1 MAEATSGAGPL
12 RVFVVDDEP
21 LAIER
26 LQLLLAR
33 RADVMLVGTAL
44 DGESALRLIEAVRPD
59 VLLLD
64 IAMPGMDGIEVARA
78 VGRLAARRAII
89 FVTAFDNFALA
100 AFDVAAVDYLLKPV
114 EEERLAR
121 ALDRARATVGTHMS
135 AAPPAAA
142 PSRFVQEFW
151 VSQKGGLV
159 RVDARDVEK
168 ITAERDYMRLH
179 AGGRSWLIYHT
190 IGGLEEELDPE
201 LFIRI
206 HRSVILRRDLIAA
219 LEHDESGGWRARLS
233 DGSAHRVGRS
243 HVAKVK
249 AIAGR

>member
-1 MAEATSGAGPL
+1 MAETAPL
-12 RVFVVDDEP
+12 RIFIVDDEP

-33 RADVMLVGTAL
+33 RLDTMLVGTAL
-44 DGESALRLIEAVRPD
+44 DGQSALRLLDAVRPD

-78 VGRLAARRAII
+78 VGGAASRRAII

-121 ALDRARATVGTHMS
+121 ALERARALLG
-135 AAPPAAA
+135 APAAA
-142 PSRFVQEFW
+142 APVAAPSSYVEEFW

-159 RVDARDVEK
+159 RIDARDVEK

-179 AGGRSWLIYHT
+179 AAGRSWLIYHT
-190 IGGLEEELDPE
+190 IGGLESELNPE
-201 LFIRI
+201 TFIRI
-206 HRSVILRRDLIAA
+206 HRSVILRRDRISA
-219 LEHDESGGWRARLS
+219 LEHDENGSWTARVA
-233 DGSAHRVGRS
+233 DGSAYRVGRS
-243 HVAKVK
+243 HVAKVRQL
-249 AIAGR
+249 AGRG

>member
-1 MAEATSGAGPL
+1 MAEPSPL

-33 RADVMLVGTAL
+33 RDDVVLVGTAL
-44 DGESALRLIEAVRPD
+44 DGLSALRLIEAVRPD

-64 IAMPGMDGIEVARA
+64 IAMPGMDGIELARA
-78 VGRLAARRAII
+78 VGRLGTRRAII

-114 EEERLAR
+114 ESERLAR
-121 ALDRARATVGTHMS
+121 ALVRARDQLGKGTAAS
-135 AAPPAAA
+135 DEPAAPASA
-142 PSRFVQEFW
+142 FVREFW

-190 IGGLEEELDPE
+190 IGKLEEELDPA

-219 LEHDESGGWRARLS
+219 LEHDDGGTWFARVA
-233 DGSAHRVGRS
+233 DGSTHRVGRS

-249 AIAGR
+249 QLAGRG